1 MNLQPITFSFIIIL
15 FSLISFAIALTKEHI
30 KPVIYITISTFLLGY
45 GSFIVFYTDTLI
57 DALGMFLLFGISSLL
72 LAIPCLLLKK
82 KKGYMIVFII
92 THIVAAILLS
102 AVRKLGLISSPSYIT
117 SLLFVFAYIYIIKRN
132 EELLKAVVIIVVS
145 MILSMTLHLDYS
157 LPFTLDIWPTN
168 DTVITTQCKPVI
180 AATDYFKKYHSG
192 EHIKTTET
200 IHQDGNIYVFIT
212 TGNTPKGYF
221 FIYED
226 GAVSP
231 FSNDI

>member
-1 MNLQPITFSFIIIL
+1 MNIQPITFSFILIL
-15 FSLISFAIALTKEHI
+15 LSLISFAIALSKENV
-30 KPVIYITISTFLLGY
+30 KPNIYITIFTFLLGY

-57 DALGMFLLFGISSLL
+57 DALGMFLLFGISSIL
-72 LAIPCLLLKK
+72 LAIPCLLLKRE
-82 KKGYMIVFII
+82 KGYMIMFIV

-102 AVRKLGLISSPSYIT
+102 AVKKLGLISSPSYIT
-117 SLLFVFAYIYIIKRN
+117 SLLFVFAYIYIIGRN
-132 EELLKAVVIIVVS
+132 EEFLKAVVIIVFS
-145 MILSMTLHLDYS
+145 ITLSMTLHLDYS
-157 LPFTLDIWPTN
+157 LPSSFDIWPTN

-180 AATDYFKKYHSG
+180 AATDYFKVNHND

-212 TGNTPKGYF
+212 TGNTPEGYF

-226 GAVSP
+226 GAVQP